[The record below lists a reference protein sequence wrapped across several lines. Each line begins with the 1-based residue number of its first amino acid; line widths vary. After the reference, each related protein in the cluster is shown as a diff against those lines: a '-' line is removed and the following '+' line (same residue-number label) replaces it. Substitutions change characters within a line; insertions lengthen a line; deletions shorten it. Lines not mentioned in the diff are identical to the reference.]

1 VKGEDDF
8 MIFLV
13 AGLMILA
20 ILIAVFSFG
29 FEPGSVQKTGKV
41 AFREVPFYNIS
52 TAMPV
57 GPQQYSAISTFSFNF
72 DASNLRE
79 SRAIMLDNQT
89 LQNGV
94 FFGERGFQYRLLVK
108 EPSSLD
114 VSFKVVK
121 SNQLEP
127 LIIQVNGRT
136 VESRIYE
143 PGEYTI
149 RVDNSM
155 LSEDMLISMNAVSSG
170 WQIWA
175 PNLYELHDIR
185 LDVDGYQEKA
195 SNFIFS
201 LGPNE
206 TNKLTFGKVDLA
218 FLKNVGR
225 LNATLNFQRLY
236 SAPPSSAI
244 SFQFL
249 KSDIHEGD
257 NVLSLAAEKGS
268 EFKGTGVITIYYVKE
283 RVFEVRTPLNLTQ
296 TEYDLMNRT
305 AIRFNAVNVARPGGL
320 AIKIENR
327 NGVTFREFAPVNGNS
342 RFEFVVNKGGLV
354 PGLNVLTISS
364 LDNAVFDVTDLDI
377 KLR

>member
-1 VKGEDDF
+1 
-8 MIFLV
+8 MIALV

-29 FEPGSVQKTGKV
+29 FEPGTVKKTGKV
-41 AFREVPFYNIS
+41 TFQEVPFYNIS

-57 GPQQYSAISTFSFNF
+57 GSQQYSAISTFSFNF

-94 FFGERGFQYRLLVK
+94 FFGERGLQYRLLVK
-108 EPSSLD
+108 EPSRLD

-127 LIIQVNGRT
+127 LVMQINGRT
-136 VESRIYE
+136 VVSRIYE

-155 LSEDMLISMNAVSSG
+155 LSGDMLVSMNAVSSG

-175 PNLYELHDIR
+175 PNLYELHDMR
-185 LDVDGYQEKA
+185 LDVEGYQEKA
-195 SNFIFS
+195 SNFIFV
-201 LGPNE
+201 LGNE
-206 TNKLTFGKVDLA
+206 SRTFTFGKVDLA

-225 LNATLNFQRLY
+225 LNATLNFNRIY
-236 SAPPSSAI
+236 SAPPSNAI

-249 KSDIHEGD
+249 KSDIREGD
-257 NVLSLAAEKGS
+257 NVLSLAADKDS
-268 EFKGTGVITIYYVKE
+268 EFKGTVAVTIYYLKE
-283 RVFEVRTPLNLTQ
+283 RTFEARTPLNLTQ
-296 TEYDLMNRT
+296 TEYDIMNRT
-305 AIRFNAVNVARPGGL
+305 LIRFNAVNVARSGGL

-327 NGVTFREFAPVNGNS
+327 NGVTFREFAKLDGNS
-342 RFEFVVNKGGLV
+342 RFEFVVNKGGMV
-354 PGLNVLTISS
+354 PGLNVLTISG
-364 LDNAVFDVTDLDI
+364 LEGAVFDVTDLGI
-377 KLR
+377 KLRQV